1 MGRLITLNWRVIRGW
16 ALGLQWVVLAK
27 MFAIMVGQKLR
38 VKLKIIPNCL
48 PIFGDGLLKKSFKL
62 QKNGLLFKAIVQ
74 IIYVSK

>member
-38 VKLKIIPNCL
+38 VKLKIIH
-48 PIFGDGLLKKSFKL
+48 
-62 QKNGLLFKAIVQ
+62 Q
-74 IIYVSK
+74 IACQFLAMVC